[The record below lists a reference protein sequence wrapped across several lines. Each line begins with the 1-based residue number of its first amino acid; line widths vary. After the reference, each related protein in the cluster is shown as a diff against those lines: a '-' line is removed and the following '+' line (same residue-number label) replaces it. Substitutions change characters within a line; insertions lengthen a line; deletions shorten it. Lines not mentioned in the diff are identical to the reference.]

1 MKKMNLGFIMVGLV
15 FLISISVL
23 SCQADEADDYFQQA
37 EDVTAADLFIASE
50 AYQNLQKEIRKGNI
64 LLKYDERTE
73 RNRIFSI
80 FQEVYEGVD
89 VTRLELIRA
98 RQKYQMH
105 KIVIGTRAEDPE
117 ALENCNKKCDGDME
131 QGVTNCYEIFNTCLE
146 NVPAKE
152 KLYQEGPRYEA
163 CVDSHD
169 FCLDCC
175 YFDLT
180 GCQDACQ
187 AAYGKKE
194 K

>member
-1 MKKMNLGFIMVGLV
+1 MN
-15 FLISISVL
+15 
-23 SCQADEADDYFQQA
+23 
-37 EDVTAADLFIASE
+37 
-50 AYQNLQKEIRKGNI
+50 
-64 LLKYDERTE
+64 
-73 RNRIFSI
+73 
-80 FQEVYEGVD
+80 EVYEGVD

>member
-1 MKKMNLGFIMVGLV
+1 
-15 FLISISVL
+15 
-23 SCQADEADDYFQQA
+23 
-37 EDVTAADLFIASE
+37 
-50 AYQNLQKEIRKGNI
+50 
-64 LLKYDERTE
+64 
-73 RNRIFSI
+73 
-80 FQEVYEGVD
+80 
-89 VTRLELIRA
+89 
-98 RQKYQMH
+98 MH
-105 KIVIGTRAEDPE
+105 KIVIGTRAEEPE